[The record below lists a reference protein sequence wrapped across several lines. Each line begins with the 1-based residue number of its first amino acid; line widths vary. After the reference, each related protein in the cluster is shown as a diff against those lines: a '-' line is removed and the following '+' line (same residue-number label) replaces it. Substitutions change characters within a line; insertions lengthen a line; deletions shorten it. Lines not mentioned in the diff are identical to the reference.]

1 MSDGKSNNSYQKER
15 KKKTLT
21 FENYIQIQQKCEK
34 EHFSRWYTTLRC
46 GFLSVCILLYY
57 VDVVVKSNFFYSRT
71 ISHLSGFVSSK
82 FICIKAAGTGAASS
96 PSYFVPKASL

>member
-1 MSDGKSNNSYQKER
+1 MSDGPIQARNNSYKKQRKYSCIWKLQK
-15 KKKTLT
+15 
-21 FENYIQIQQKCEK
+21 KCEK